1 MEKKKITF
9 ESDDPA
15 LQGRNSLWEVGNY
28 QDLKRGHC
36 QVCLLC
42 NWNRPKES
50 RKQAYLQLEGERH
63 AQKVA
68 RGGGTPWGVC
78 IRVSELC
85 LPGRVLSPAVS
96 HTGLEA
102 SPDPHS
108 SLALPSTSCCLLFT
122 VLNFVPTEWPVRPL
136 DSSFSR
142 STERDCWRPGQDDTE
157 WSQNRGICEEASAVP
172 EIWLLWI

>member
-1 MEKKKITF
+1 MEKKKLTF

-15 LQGRNSLWEVGNY
+15 LQGCNSLWEVGNY

-50 RKQAYLQLEGERH
+50 RKQAYLQLEDERH
-63 AQKVA
+63 AQKVV

-122 VLNFVPTEWPVRPL
+122 VLNFAPTEWPVRPL